1 MLCVVTIAIICSN
14 LASLENFNFFGGLY
28 ITQSNIYDE
37 AFIAKIV
44 SRQVYSQKGS
54 IVDAC
59 LGSKY
64 ASAFW
69 RLFKRFISLKYFTL

>member
-1 MLCVVTIAIICSN
+1 MLNKKMLCVVTIAMICSN

-44 SRQVYSQKGS
+44 SH
-54 IVDAC
+54 
-59 LGSKY
+59 
-64 ASAFW
+64 
-69 RLFKRFISLKYFTL
+69 

>member
-1 MLCVVTIAIICSN
+1 MA
-14 LASLENFNFFGGLY
+14 
-28 ITQSNIYDE
+28 QSNIYDG

-44 SRQVYSQKGS
+44 SRSVYSQKSS
-54 IVDAC
+54 ILDAR

-69 RLFKRFISLKYFTL
+69 RPFKLYISLVYFTL

>member
-1 MLCVVTIAIICSN
+1 MCLRWKKKQGTLRVVTIAMLHLSFTLKVQI
-14 LASLENFNFFGGLY
+14 FGGLY
-28 ITQSNIYDE
+28 TTQSKIYDG

-44 SRQVYSQKGS
+44 SREVYSQKYT

-64 ASAFW
+64 ASAF
-69 RLFKRFISLKYFTL
+69 